1 MHSVYCQVSYSIF
14 FFTFAAILRSLLNT
28 YVLSPAAVVVW
39 SSLCGVSSVDLKL
52 SVRGQKPL
60 TECQQNQRD
69 GCGFVEE
76 AADEVHTPEGQQD
89 RVIRS
94 PHHWESDLV
103 HVHTQTSWLYHLRQ
117 LSEGPKHCP
126 FWCCGK
132 ANVLGTGKLRTVA
145 WCTAKRPSAL
155 HSRLCWTTPELVG
168 LWRILTTTAA
178 DYSSFYPQ
186 AKASFLSSSGWWT
199 LTSDLCICSAL
210 LSCVNLLHCT
220 AHLHFAY
227 KNVHSL
233 IVKFVLHLWH
243 LYNLLF
249 YILKNCTAF
258 LQTGPT
264 YFYSLF
270 IYISFC
276 NADVYSDSIPLY
288 CTLVFL
294 AQPQAYATLHFT
306 THIAWSMWQIHPLD
320 LECM

>member
-1 MHSVYCQVSYSIF
+1 MYAQCILSSFLFYIF
-14 FFTFAAILRSLLNT
+14 FHFCSHLEITIKHLRFVSGCCSSMELIMWSQQCWPEAVCARPETSYWMSAKPKRWLWICGGSSRRSTHPRGSTGQGDQESTSL
-28 YVLSPAAVVVW
+28 
-39 SSLCGVSSVDLKL
+39 
-52 SVRGQKPL
+52 RGWP
-60 TECQQNQRD
+60 D
-69 GCGFVEE
+69 
-76 AADEVHTPEGQQD
+76 
-89 RVIRS
+89 
-94 PHHWESDLV
+94 
-103 HVHTQTSWLYHLRQ
+103 TQTSWLYHLRQ